1 MERRRIL
8 RAGLCLWGLA
18 QPLSAAAPTETQ
30 TVCVRAAGVDLV
42 RLGPLTVEVMIR
54 ELDHLLAVAGTRV
67 EWHWAAAGTETAPDE
82 LQVVFLDSPGRR
94 VAGQP
99 LLGSTATGQS
109 GPSPVIWI
117 YCPSVVRTLGLRADS
132 LRGSFF
138 DKRTLGVALGR
149 VVAHELV
156 HALAPEVPHG
166 SGLMAPGFRP
176 EALLGPGLA
185 LDVSSATRFNT
196 AVRSLERR
204 GDSPPPDERR
214 ARERIAAER

>member
-1 MERRRIL
+1 MERRKIL

-18 QPLSAAAPTETQ
+18 QPLSAAAPTETRA
-30 TVCVRAAGVDLV
+30 VCLRAAGVDLV
-42 RLGPLTVEVMIR
+42 RLGPLTVEVMIG
-54 ELDHLLAVAGTRV
+54 ELDHLLAIAGTRV

-82 LQVVFLDSPGRR
+82 LQVVFLDSPGRC

-109 GPSPVIWI
+109 GPPPVIWI
-117 YCPSVVRTLGLRADS
+117 YCPSVVRALGLRADS

-138 DKRTLGVALGR
+138 DKRALGVALGR

-176 EALLGPGLA
+176 ETLRGPGLA
-185 LDVSSATRFNT
+185 LDVSSATLFN
-196 AVRSLERR
+196 AAARSLH

-214 ARERIAAER
+214 TRERIAAGP